1 MKNFNL
7 FFKKSFISFLCL
19 TILLAS
25 FPAAVLAQ
33 SAVITP
39 NDGSEI
45 EINTTNPSSRTSI
58 PDTTTSNGSF
68 QNIQYTGSTNQN
80 SGTGFSSINNT
91 SAGSLDYNPGASSGS
106 SKSSASSIEGKSY
119 DEIYATQDTK
129 ASTDDGAASE
139 ALSCAVSKILA
150 NGITGLVSKGL
161 STIFSAITNK
171 QVPVDPEDH
180 KSKEIG
186 MLVVWGV
193 PILPSWDAIAY
204 CLANAVIAYVADS
217 TIAWIQSGF
226 KGKPAFVDDPT
237 ALFQDL
243 ADYQMND
250 FISTL
255 QDGLLCEN
263 FSSDVTSSIV
273 NDYTSDYETSGKCAL
288 GTLEEGVTD
297 MVNTGA
303 SFTYEKFFAVSQNP
317 NNNAAGAYLRATGQY
332 KTDIYNRQEA
342 MKTELA
348 QNDGFLSW
356 RAKDG
361 PNEGKII
368 TPGKIAQAQLED
380 TLNLAPGRLVLAEKF
395 DQVISSLVNYLIK
408 TALTETLGTIRSS
421 TN

>member
-7 FFKKSFISFLCL
+7 FFKKSFLSFLCL
-19 TILLAS
+19 VILLAS
-25 FPAAVLAQ
+25 FPVHIFAAVL
-33 SAVITP
+33 
-39 NDGSEI
+39 
-45 EINTTNPSSRTSI
+45 
-58 PDTTTSNGSF
+58 
-68 QNIQYTGSTNQN
+68 TGTEVYNK
-80 SGTGFSSINNT
+80 
-91 SAGSLDYNPGASSGS
+91 NPGASTDNGGTVSSPGFKKTKELYGEILPTQDSGS
-106 SKSSASSIEGKSY
+106 SAEG
-119 DEIYATQDTK
+119 
-129 ASTDDGAASE
+129 GAASE

-180 KSKEIG
+180 KSKEVG

-226 KGKPAFVDDPT
+226 KGNPAFVDDPT

-243 ADYQMND
+243 ADYEMNN

-255 QDGLLCEN
+255 EDGLLCES
-263 FSSDVTSSIV
+263 FSSDVTSAII
-273 NDYTSDYETSGKCAL
+273 NDYTSDYETDSKCAL
-288 GTLEEGVTD
+288 GTLEEGVID

-317 NNNAAGAYLRATGQY
+317 NNNAAGAYLKSSGEY
-332 KTDIYNRQEA
+332 KTRVYERQES

-348 QNDGFLSW
+348 QNNGILSW
-356 RAKDG
+356 RAKSG
-361 PNEGKII
+361 PNEGKIVS
-368 TPGKIAQAQLED
+368 PGILIGAQVD
-380 TLNLAPGRLVLAEKF
+380 KTLGLAPGRLVLAEKF
-395 DQVISSLVNYLIK
+395 DQVISTLVNYLIK
-408 TALTETLGTIRSS
+408 TALTETLGTVRSS